1 MTPRDLLADLRRRGV
16 VLWIDGDRLRY
27 SAPTGVVGP
36 DRLALLREHKAA
48 LIARLAAEAAAD
60 PDAVRLG
67 AATALFDGEPWP
79 DEAAEIARIACMP
92 GLVRCF
98 ACNFERNAEIVV
110 CPVCHPAA
118 RLPTG
123 CLARTM
129 CSGPEVGPCERH
141 AAGRPCLVAIPNGG
155 DDA

>member
-16 VLWIDGDRLRY
+16 VLWVDGDRIRY

-36 DRLALLREHKAA
+36 DRLALLREHKAG

-60 PDAVRLG
+60 PDAVRVG

-79 DEAAEIARIACMP
+79 DEATEVARIEAMP

-98 ACNFERNAEIVV
+98 ACGFERNAEIAV

-118 RLPTG
+118 WLPRG

-129 CSGPEVGPCERH
+129 CSVRRVGPCERLL
-141 AAGRPCLVAIPNGG
+141 AGGPCRATT
-155 DDA
+155 